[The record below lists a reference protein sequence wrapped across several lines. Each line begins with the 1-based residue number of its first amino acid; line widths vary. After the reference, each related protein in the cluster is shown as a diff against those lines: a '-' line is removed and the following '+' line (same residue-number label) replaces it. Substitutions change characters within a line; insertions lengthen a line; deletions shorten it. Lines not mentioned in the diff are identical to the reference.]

1 MIDQITLAH
10 GNGGRLMQELISGL
24 FVKYFDNSILAN
36 QGDSAILPAEKDSLA
51 FTTDSFVIDPIF
63 FPGGDIGKLA
73 VCGTVND
80 LAVSG
85 AKPLYLSASFI
96 LEEGFPLKDLEK
108 IIQSIAAETKRAKVL
123 IVTGD
128 TKVVSRGQADK
139 VFITT
144 TGIGRLPQKNKKISS
159 GSMITPGDRIIINGP
174 VGNHGMAVMLARESF
189 NFRSK
194 IVSDCA
200 SLHFLIHNVL
210 SVSSGVKFMRDA
222 TRGGVATILYEI
234 CKKSGFGVDVD
245 ESTVPVDD
253 NVRSICE
260 ILGMDP
266 LYVANE
272 GKVIMIASHKEA
284 GKIVNVMKKDPLGK
298 KAAIIG
304 EVTANHPNKA
314 ILQTLSGGTRII
326 DQLIGDQLPRI
337 C

>member
-200 SLHFLIHNVL
+200 SLHLLIHNVL

-222 TRGGVATILYEI
+222 TRGGVATILNEI